1 MDVGAPPAA
10 GDRGPDGV
18 APWSPEP
25 ARGLGWLVALADVYY
40 YAFGLLTAPF
50 WAWKL
55 LTSSRYREG
64 FARRFGFG
72 HPDRRGQP
80 PAIWVHGVSVGEVLA
95 ARDLIKRVRAARPET
110 PVVLTVTTRTGF
122 AIARQ
127 TYPELPVTYF
137 PMDTGHAV
145 RRTLARLN
153 PALLVLVELELWP
166 NVLLECHRRGIP
178 VAVVNGR
185 ITQRSFDGYR
195 LIRWALAPGLRRLAS
210 VCTQTGAYGERLAA
224 LGVPLDRI
232 RVTGNLKFDA
242 VDPSA
247 AEGRRDEMRRRLGV
261 DAAAP
266 VWVAGSVHPGEV
278 PVLLDA
284 WRELTRT
291 LPALKWVVVP
301 RHPEKRDEIAAA
313 LKAGGA
319 PPARLTALDGGGAD
333 PSAAPVILG
342 DTMGELMAIY
352 AVARAATV
360 GGTWVPIGGHNPL
373 EPASLGVP
381 CAVGP
386 HRFTIKDAAR
396 MLEGV
401 GALRVAESGIA
412 LAVALR
418 AWLADPQVAATAGA
432 AARAAVERE
441 RGATQRTFDVLAA
454 RLPGILS

>member
-1 MDVGAPPAA
+1 MDAPGTPSPPA
-10 GDRGPDGV
+10 
-18 APWSPEP
+18 WSPQP

-50 WAWKL
+50 WCWKL
-55 LTSSRYREG
+55 LTSGRYREG

-95 ARDLIKRVRAARPET
+95 ARDLIKRVRAARPDL
-110 PVVLTVTTRTGF
+110 PVVLTVTTRTGY

-127 TYPELPVTYF
+127 TYPDLPVTYF

-153 PALLVLVELELWP
+153 PACLVLVELELWP

-185 ITQRSFDGYR
+185 ITQRSFRGYR
-195 LIRWALAPGLRRLAS
+195 VIRWALAPGLRRLAS
-210 VCTQTGAYGERLAA
+210 ACVQTGAYGERLAA
-224 LGVPLDRI
+224 LGVPLDRV

-242 VDPSA
+242 VDPAA
-247 AEGRRDEMRRRLGV
+247 AEARRDEMRRRLAEAAQHARVALFGAGATPV
-261 DAAAP
+261 RLSRCDAGEDDAAA
-266 VWVAGSVHPGEV
+266 S
-278 PVLLDA
+278 
-284 WRELTRT
+284 
-291 LPALKWVVVP
+291 
-301 RHPEKRDEIAAA
+301 
-313 LKAGGA
+313 
-319 PPARLTALDGGGAD
+319 
-333 PSAAPVILG
+333 PVILG
-342 DTMGELMAIY
+342 DTMGELLAMY

-373 EPASLGVP
+373 EPASVGVP
-381 CAVGP
+381 SAVGP
-386 HRFTIKDAAR
+386 HRFTIKDAVAL
-396 MLEGV
+396 LESV
-401 GALRVAESGIA
+401 GGLRAADTGIA

-418 AWLADPQVAATAGA
+418 AWLADPAAAATAGA

-454 RLPGILS
+454 RLPGLFGPE